1 MNTVTYI
8 QGTTYLGMSI
18 TIKVN
23 DIPLDLTNATI
34 TATFENSSNA
44 KKVLTAGRGITDIDV
59 LGGSFKLLENT
70 VVNWEKGTWVLTVTT
85 VLNTGDIKKYIY
97 KNVEFVII

>member
-23 DIPLDLTNATI
+23 DVPLDLTDATI
-34 TATFENSSNA
+34 TAVFENSSNA
-44 KKVLTAGRGITDIDV
+44 KKVLTSGRGITDIDAS
-59 LGGSFKLLENT
+59 GGSFKLLENT